1 VNGVPEAV
9 GVGVSKLVDINPAI
23 GILVAILVIAIVFLS
38 RELLKSL
45 DRERKMA
52 ADHLASL
59 ELQVQNERK
68 DREVYD
74 RFIDKL
80 EDRERGRGR

>member
-1 VNGVPEAV
+1 MNGVPEAV

-23 GILVAILVIAIVFLS
+23 GLLVAALFIGLAFVS

-45 DRERKMA
+45 GRERELA
-52 ADHLASL
+52 AKYLASV
-59 ELQVQNERK
+59 EKRVDDERK

-74 RFIDKL
+74 KFIERL
-80 EDRERGRGR
+80 EDRGRK

>member
-1 VNGVPEAV
+1 MNGVPEAV

-23 GILVAILVIAIVFLS
+23 GILVAILIVAIVVLG

-45 DRERKMA
+45 DRERSLA
-52 ADHLASL
+52 AKYLTSVEKRVDD
-59 ELQVQNERK
+59 ERK

-74 RFIDKL
+74 RFIEKL
-80 EDRERGRGR
+80 EERGRGR

>member
-1 VNGVPEAV
+1 MNGVPEAV

-23 GILVAILVIAIVFLS
+23 GILVAVLVIAIVFLA

-45 DRERKMA
+45 DRERSLSAKY
-52 ADHLASL
+52 LASV
-59 ELQVQNERK
+59 EKRVDDERK

-80 EDRERGRGR
+80 EERGRGR

>member
-1 VNGVPEAV
+1 MNGVPEAV

-23 GILVAILVIAIVFLS
+23 GILVAILVIANVFVA

-45 DRERKMA
+45 ERERNLA
-52 ADHLASL
+52 AKHLASL
-59 ELQVQNERK
+59 ETQVQNERK

-80 EDRERGRGR
+80 EERGRR